1 MPEDDGQRS
10 SRFNQLRWSLQGLA
24 IAGSEQR
31 PLFPEYVPDADDLAF
46 DFDHWASVV
55 RSSYEG
61 DLSRPQTDSLGAIE
75 QKLATMSR
83 DGAEFDV
90 ELWTEAALSSSEHWA
105 DVRRLAC
112 AALEAFAWPVECPP
126 SNPVERGTA
135 SAP

>member
-1 MPEDDGQRS
+1 MHEDDGQRS
-10 SRFNQLRWSLQGLA
+10 SHFNQLRWSLQGLA

-46 DFDHWASVV
+46 DFDRWASVV

-61 DLSRPQTDSLGAIE
+61 DLSRSQTDSLAAIE
-75 QKLATMSR
+75 EKLATMSR

-105 DVRRLAC
+105 DVRRLASS
-112 AALEAFAWPVECPP
+112 ALEAFGWPVETPP
-126 SNPVERGTA
+126 RNPVERGTA
-135 SAP
+135 SPP